1 VRVLGVRVVC
11 ALRVCGVPLAR
22 AVCVLWACFVCCV
35 CAVCVLY
42 VCFVCRMCAL
52 CALCVRDVCAVPWRV
67 LYVCFVCA
75 LCVLC
80 VPLARAVL
88 CCVCALCAPCVGGV
102 CASCALCVCSCVCG
116 VRAVCGCSCAP
127 ACAMCVLACA
137 LFYTFLSLPFSK
149 TFFPHSVKLRWSGT
163 LTARTTWDAGIEVS
177 LFLSD
182 PAALARQQSCRNCHH
197 NLSAVAL
204 WGPAILKLN
213 IYHDTNGPSS
223 LQARAP

>member
-1 VRVLGVRVVC
+1 M
-11 ALRVCGVPLAR
+11 
-22 AVCVLWACFVCCV
+22 CVLWACFVCCV
-35 CAVCVLY
+35 CAACVLRVPY
-42 VCFVCRMCAL
+42 VCFVCSLRARCVCCAL
-52 CALCVRDVCAVPWRV
+52 ACALCVLC
-67 LYVCFVCA
+67 VCFVCA
-75 LCVLC
+75 LCAPC
-80 VPLARAVL
+80 T
-88 CCVCALCAPCVGGV
+88 CCVCAVCVLCVRLAWAACVLRVLFACALACAVCVLCVGV
-102 CASCALCVCSCVCG
+102 RVLLRVLC
-116 VRAVCGCSCAP
+116 

>member
-1 VRVLGVRVVC
+1 VC
-11 ALRVCGVPLAR
+11 ALCVPC
-22 AVCVLWACFVCCV
+22 VCVVCPSRVLCVCCV
-35 CAVCVLY
+35 CASCAVCVLCVCCMCASCAVCVLCVLFACAMCVLCPG
-42 VCFVCRMCAL
+42 VCFM
-52 CALCVRDVCAVPWRV
+52 
-67 LYVCFVCA
+67 CA

-80 VPLARAVL
+80 VCFVCPLHVL
-88 CCVCALCAPCVGGV
+88 CVCCVCALCAPCVGGV